1 MFQDTLKKHGW
12 LFFKSSLLFHN
23 AHFCT
28 LFKYSW
34 QQGLCTMTTIC
45 LDFLFHCYPERFPL
59 DTSILIPHCHAWA
72 PSSSTFLQQPVAAAA
87 AALPSSLKVK
97 RPIWGKSLNVSR
109 QIVPAVLKR
118 AMQTWSCFTKRG
130 RVLLFSPVF
139 LSTKQI
145 KACIRKKL
153 LAVSVK

>member
-1 MFQDTLKKHGW
+1 MHISVHYSNKTG
-12 LFFKSSLLFHN
+12 SLLLARTLHN
-23 AHFCT
+23 DNNLLRFT
-28 LFKYSW
+28 
-34 QQGLCTMTTIC
+34 
-45 LDFLFHCYPERFPL
+45 FPL
-59 DTSILIPHCHAWA
+59 LPREWLPPDTSILISHCHAWA
-72 PSSSTFLQQPVAAAA
+72 PISRQFLQQSVAAAE

-109 QIVPAVLKR
+109 QIVPAVRKR

-145 KACIRKKL
+145 KACIKKKL
-153 LAVSVK
+153 IAVSAKIRVIFLNKQTELV

>member
-1 MFQDTLKKHGW
+1 MHISVHYSNKTV
-12 LFFKSSLLFHN
+12 SLLLARILHN
-23 AHFCT
+23 DNSLLRFT
-28 LFKYSW
+28 FPLLPREW
-34 QQGLCTMTTIC
+34 
-45 LDFLFHCYPERFPL
+45 FPL
-59 DTSILIPHCHAWA
+59 DNSILIPHCHGSLS
-72 PSSSTFLQQPVAAAA
+72 PSKLLQHSVSAAE

-109 QIVPAVLKR
+109 QMVPAVLKR

-145 KACIRKKL
+145 KACERKKNNSCECENKGYFSL
-153 LAVSVK
+153 QTELV